1 MLDIANKEILPAIL
15 RYARQIAETAEAEK
29 RFLPELAT
37 PCEEKLLRHL
47 NLLLTGVS
55 DKIEALH
62 ESVLALDA
70 TADPLSQARHCR
82 DRIFLAMQ
90 ELRCLVDEAEGV
102 VDEKLWPFPGYGVLL
117 TTK

>member
-1 MLDIANKEILPAIL
+1 M
-15 RYARQIAETAEAEK
+15 
-29 RFLPELAT
+29 
-37 PCEEKLLRHL
+37 
-47 NLLLTGVS
+47 
-55 DKIEALH
+55 
-62 ESVLALDA
+62 LALDA